1 MRIVLTLLT
10 GICICV
16 TAAAEDTVLP
26 ERGVCA
32 HRGANS
38 THPENTIPAFREAIR
53 LGAAQ
58 IEFDVYISKD
68 GKLPVIHD
76 SKVDR
81 TTDGK
86 GPVPSFA
93 MAELKKLDAGSWK
106 GEQFKGAR
114 IPTLAE
120 ALAVMPRNIWLNVHL
135 KGGKELGRKVARE
148 IVRQKRTH
156 QAFLA
161 CKHEAADGAR
171 EVCPDILICNMER
184 QGNSSAYVDD
194 TIKRGCQ
201 FIQLA
206 GAVCSPEDMKRL
218 KDAGVRVNYFGTNDA
233 ETLRKL
239 FAAGV
244 DFPLVDKVPEMMA
257 AAKEVGIEPVSSEP

>member
-1 MRIVLTLLT
+1 MRTV
-10 GICICV
+10 ICAALAACCCV
-16 TAAAEDTVLP
+16 SAAAENIVLP
-26 ERGVCA
+26 KRGVCA
-32 HRGANS
+32 HRGASS

-58 IEFDVYISKD
+58 IEFDVYLSKD

-76 SKVDR
+76 STVDR
-81 TTDGK
+81 TTDGT
-86 GPVPSFA
+86 GPVPSFT

-106 GEQFKGAR
+106 GEQFKGTR
-114 IPTLAE
+114 IPTLTE
-120 ALAVMPRNIWLNVHL
+120 ALAVLPRNIWLNVHL
-135 KGGKELGRKVARE
+135 KGGKDLGRKVAEE
-148 IVRQKRTH
+148 IVRQKRAH

-161 CKHEAADGAR
+161 CGHAAADGAR
-171 EVCPDILICNMER
+171 EVRPDILICNMER

-206 GAVCSPEDMKRL
+206 GRVCSPEDMKKL

-233 ETLRKL
+233 KTLKKL

-244 DFPLVDKVPEMMA
+244 EFPLVDKLPEMMEA
-257 AAKEVGIEPVSSEP
+257 ARQAGVVE